1 MIRLFS
7 KFIRIAGYLY
17 FVCLEKWNSS
27 INSTLGRL
35 CLLIR
40 TKASKTSIILVVE
53 TPNILAIDAY
63 VALYGFNLFKIDIM
77 ATLVK
82 DQFS

>member
-17 FVCLEKWNSS
+17 FICLEKWNSS
-27 INSTLGRL
+27 INSILGRL

-40 TKASKTSIILVVE
+40 TKASKTS
-53 TPNILAIDAY
+53 ILAIDAY

-77 ATLVK
+77 VLCQDFGLHK
-82 DQFS
+82 YEKFN